1 MRAINI
7 QENDEVVNVM
17 LTNGHNE
24 LILASRNGRA
34 VRFNETDIRVMSR
47 VATGVRGMTLQGDD
61 DAVIDLVVAY
71 DPEQSLM
78 VISEKG
84 YGKRSKIGVLTEQT
98 REDGTTYM
106 KVEDGGYRLTK
117 RGSKGVTTLNITE
130 KTGKVIAMKCVVGD
144 EDLMIINKSG
154 IAIRFAIADAGSEKG
169 RNTQGVKLIDLKKRN
184 ESIASVCVVPHEDV
198 EDEDENV
205 NEDEDPSTNSGQDE
219 NENNN
224 Q

>member
-1 MRAINI
+1 MDGTVHTVGSTI
-7 QENDEVVNVM
+7 
-17 LTNGHNE
+17 
-24 LILASRNGRA
+24 
-34 VRFNETDIRVMSR
+34 
-47 VATGVRGMTLQGDD
+47 ATGLGLLAGEK
-61 DAVIDLVVAY
+61 IL
-71 DPEQSLM
+71 SLM

-130 KTGKVIAMKCVVGD
+130 KTGKVIAMKCVKGD

-198 EDEDENV
+198 EEEEDVDDNV
-205 NEDEDPSTNSGQDE
+205 DVNQNDNED
-219 NENNN
+219 NN

>member
-1 MRAINI
+1 M
-7 QENDEVVNVM
+7 EDDEVVNVM
-17 LTNGHNE
+17 LTNGHDE

-34 VRFNETDIRVMSR
+34 VRFDENDIRIMGR
-47 VATGVRGMTLQGDD
+47 TATGVRGMTLEGDD
-61 DAVIDLVVAY
+61 DAVIGMVVAY

-84 YGKRSKIGVLTEQT
+84 FGKRSKIGVLSEVT

-130 KTGKVIAMKCVVGD
+130 KTGKVIAVKCVTGE

-154 IAIRFAIADAGSEKG
+154 IAIRFAIADAGDTKG
-169 RNTQGVKLIDLKKRN
+169 RNTQGVKLIELKKRN
-184 ESIASVCVVPHEDV
+184 ETIASVCVVPHEDV
-198 EDEDENV
+198 TEEDEENTAAAEETDNTPQV
-205 NEDEDPSTNSGQDE
+205 EQKEQ
-219 NENNN
+219 
-224 Q
+224 

>member
-1 MRAINI
+1 
-7 QENDEVVNVM
+7 
-17 LTNGHNE
+17 
-24 LILASRNGRA
+24 
-34 VRFNETDIRVMSR
+34 
-47 VATGVRGMTLQGDD
+47 
-61 DAVIDLVVAY
+61 
-71 DPEQSLM
+71 
-78 VISEKG
+78 
-84 YGKRSKIGVLTEQT
+84 
-98 REDGTTYM
+98 M

-198 EDEDENV
+198 EDEDE
-205 NEDEDPSTNSGQDE
+205 DPSTNSGQDDND

>member
-1 MRAINI
+1 
-7 QENDEVVNVM
+7 
-17 LTNGHNE
+17 
-24 LILASRNGRA
+24 
-34 VRFNETDIRVMSR
+34 
-47 VATGVRGMTLQGDD
+47 MTLQGDD
-61 DAVIDLVVAY
+61 DAVIEMVVAY

-84 YGKRSKIGVLTEQT
+84 YGKRSKIGVLSEVT

-130 KTGKVIAMKCVVGD
+130 KTGKVIAMKCVKGD

-154 IAIRFAIADAGSEKG
+154 IAIRFAIADAGNEKG
-169 RNTQGVKLIDLKKRN
+169 RNTQGVKLIELKKRN
-184 ESIASVCVVPHEDV
+184 ESIASVCVVPHEDIDEE
-198 EDEDENV
+198 EDNENDIENENV
-205 NEDEDPSTNSGQDE
+205 NENDNINED
-219 NENNN
+219 NN